1 MKILRHFLN
10 ATDPCVLQQYIDSI
24 KQDEPANLAI
34 AFGNIDA
41 ILHLSQ
47 ATEITQLATSW
58 VATSSCI
65 TAFSDIGAED
75 NQNHLAIL
83 QFYDPQGS
91 YGVASKQSSIDS
103 IIEDSQQAL
112 TLALNAA
119 NRPGELPA
127 LIWCSQSPG
136 LEEGLL
142 TGIRQLV
149 GHNVPVFGGTSAD
162 NDVSGHWCMFDGQ
175 QTIMTGFIIA
185 VLFPSTPINYF
196 FSSGYETTRH
206 TAIVTSASGRKLHTL
221 NHQPAASVYN
231 QWRTMMALP
240 TLANGPVLAQSTFNP
255 LGRVILDNDE
265 QMTLLSHPAFIYE
278 DGTMELFSEVYQGE
292 QLTFMHGNQTLLIQR
307 AQTVT
312 HFAAQQLLD
321 LYDSKPLAAIVIFC
335 AGCMLAIKDETNQ
348 VRQGVEQALG
358 NVPFIG
364 GFTFGEQGR
373 FADGVNR
380 HGNLMISAIIF
391 GHSNE

>member
-10 ATDPCVLQQYIDSI
+10 ATNPSMLHQHICSI
-24 KQDEPANLAI
+24 KPDEPASLAI
-34 AFGNIDA
+34 AFGNTDA
-41 ILHLSQ
+41 ILHLSEV
-47 ATEITQLATSW
+47 TETAQLATSW

-65 TAFSDIGAED
+65 AVFSDIAPED
-75 NQNHLAIL
+75 NQNHLATL
-83 QFYDPQGS
+83 QIFDPQGS
-91 YGVASKQSSIDS
+91 YGIASKQSSIDS
-103 IIEDSQQAL
+103 IIEDSKQAL

-127 LIWCSQSPG
+127 FIWCSQSPG

-142 TGIRQLV
+142 AGIQQLI
-149 GHNVPVFGGTSAD
+149 GNNVPVFGGTSAD
-162 NDVSGHWCMFDGQ
+162 NNVSGQWCMFDGH
-175 QTIMTGFIIA
+175 QTITTGFIIA

-196 FSSGYETTRH
+196 FSSGYETTSYN
-206 TAIVTSASGRKLHTL
+206 AIVTSASGRKLHTL
-221 NHQPAASVYN
+221 NHQPAARVYN
-231 QWRTMMALP
+231 QWRAMMALP
-240 TLANGPVLAQSTFNP
+240 TLTSGPVLAQSTFNP
-255 LGRVILDNDE
+255 FGRVILDNDE

-278 DGTMELFSEVYQGE
+278 DGTIELFSEVYQGE

-312 HFAAQQLLD
+312 HFATQQLQD

-348 VRQGVEQALG
+348 VRQGVESVLG

-380 HGNLMISAIIF
+380 HGNLMISAVIF
-391 GHSNE
+391 GQPNE